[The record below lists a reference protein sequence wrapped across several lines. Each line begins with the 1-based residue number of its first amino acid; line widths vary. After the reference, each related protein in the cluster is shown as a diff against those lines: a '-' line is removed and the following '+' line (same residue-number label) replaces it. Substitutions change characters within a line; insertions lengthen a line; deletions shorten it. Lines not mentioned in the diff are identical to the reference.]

1 MVGSPARSER
11 RPLEEL
17 QTVVDLL
24 EKPTLARVYGCILR
38 DGPVTVSRVVEQ
50 LDVPQGTAYDYVER
64 LETAGL
70 VEAVNDRRPFQYDAE
85 PIALTLTTD
94 GERRTVTPAL
104 VAAVAR
110 RDTDEDVDVFVE
122 RHGLDGLAAALE
134 YADEYVE
141 GTVNH
146 RIAARELD
154 LSPLEAE
161 VILQA
166 LEPVA
171 REYELATG

>member
-24 EKPTLARVYGCILR
+24 EKPALARVYGFILR
-38 DGPVTVSRVVEQ
+38 EGPVSVIQVVEQ

-85 PIALTLTTD
+85 PIALTLSTD
-94 GERRTVTPAL
+94 GEWRTITPAL

-166 LEPVA
+166 LEPVV
-171 REYELATG
+171 REYAIDS

>member
-24 EKPTLARVYGCILR
+24 EKPTLARVYGFILR
-38 DGPVTVSRVVEQ
+38 DGPVSVGQVVEQ

-64 LETAGL
+64 LEAAGL
-70 VEAVNDRRPFQYDAE
+70 VERVNDQRPFGYDAE
-85 PIALTLTTD
+85 PIALTLSTD
-94 GERRTVTPAL
+94 GERRTITPGL
-104 VAAVAR
+104 IAAVAR
-110 RDTDEDVDVFVE
+110 RETDEDVDVFVE

-134 YADEYVE
+134 YADEYVD

-171 REYELATG
+171 RDYDIGPE

>member
-1 MVGSPARSER
+1 MSVI
-11 RPLEEL
+11 
-17 QTVVDLL
+17 Q
-24 EKPTLARVYGCILR
+24 
-38 DGPVTVSRVVEQ
+38 VVEQ

-70 VEAVNDRRPFQYDAE
+70 VETVNDRRPFQYDAD
-85 PIALTLTTD
+85 PIELTLSTD
-94 GERRTVTPAL
+94 GELGTITPAL

-110 RDTDEDVDVFVE
+110 RETDEDVDVFVE

-134 YADEYVE
+134 NADEYVA
-141 GTVNH
+141 GTVDH

-154 LSPLEAE
+154 LSPIEAE

-166 LEPVA
+166 LEPIV
-171 REYELATG
+171 RDFDVRVE